1 MITNGHKH
9 NLAQDLAIIVLSFL
23 IAIIMVRAHVISDIL
38 GVASNL
44 RLIGSF
50 VAGTL
55 FTSAFTVAPAT
66 IALVEIAR
74 GNSVVLTALL
84 GALGAVFG
92 DLIIFLFI
100 KDRFAEDIAELIK
113 KRGAWQKSKALFKSK
128 ILRTATVLMGF
139 VIIASPLP
147 DELGIGM
154 LGFSKINPYLFATL
168 SFLCN
173 FIGILLI
180 GFAAKTLF

>member
-1 MITNGHKH
+1 MNIYNHKH
-9 NLAQDLAIIVLSFL
+9 NLIQDLAIIILSIL
-23 IAIIMVRAHVISDIL
+23 IAIIIAKTHIIPDIL
-38 GVASNL
+38 GTASNL

-55 FTSAFTVAPAT
+55 FTSVFTVAPAT
-66 IALVEIAR
+66 IALGEIAR
-74 GNSVVLTALL
+74 GNSVVLTALF

-113 KRGAWQKSKALFKSK
+113 KRDAWQKFKALFKSK

-139 VIIASPLP
+139 IIIASPLP

-154 LGFSKINPYLFATL
+154 LGFSKINYYLFAVL